1 MAFRAR
7 YIGNTN
13 TNYPLVNGNEYDII
27 LLNSD
32 VYFEIIQFH
41 VINTGYDFQM
51 ESNNL
56 YPINEIEQT
65 NMIEDRLRIK
75 SEMEYHRN
83 VNKVICISDDISILK
98 KGNVYDVEEYRNHFG
113 HNYLINAAWYYW
125 DSFKPLNEYRKE
137 RIKNI
142 LDICLK

>member
-7 YIGNTN
+7 YIGISNTD
-13 TNYPLVNGNEYDII
+13 YPLVNGNEYDII

-32 VYFEIIQFH
+32 VYFEIIQFY
-41 VINTGYDFQM
+41 VINTGYYFQM

-56 YPINEIEQT
+56 YPINDIERT
-65 NMIEDRLRIK
+65 NMVEDRLRIK

-83 VNKVICISDDISILK
+83 VKKVICISDDIDLI
-98 KGNVYDVEEYRNHFG
+98 KGNIYDVEEYRNHFG
-113 HNYLINAAWYYW
+113 HNYLINNVWY
-125 DSFKPLNEYRKE
+125 SCEFFKSLNEYRKE

>member
-32 VYFEIIQFH
+32 VYFETIQFH
-41 VINTGYDFQM
+41 VINAGYDFQM

-56 YPINEIEQT
+56 YPINEIEQI

-75 SEMEYHRN
+75 SEMKYHRN
-83 VNKVICISDDISILK
+83 VKKVIYIADSIILN
-98 KGNVYDVEEYRNHFG
+98 KGNIYNVEEYRNNFG
-113 HNYLINAAWYYW
+113 HYYLINGIWY
-125 DSFKPLNEYRKE
+125 SCEFFKSLNEYRKE